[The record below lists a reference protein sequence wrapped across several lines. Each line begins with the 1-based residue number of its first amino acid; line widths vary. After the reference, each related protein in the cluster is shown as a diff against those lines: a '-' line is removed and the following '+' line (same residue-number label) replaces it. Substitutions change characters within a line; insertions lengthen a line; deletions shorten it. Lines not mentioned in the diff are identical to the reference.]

1 MARERSASNAS
12 IFFPWERRSGLRR
25 LLGKG
30 LVRPVLVAG
39 LLAGFVITVG
49 VRERRQAGVRQTRAT
64 LLSLRHAVDAY
75 MAESDG
81 NCPSNLE
88 QVLPH
93 ATFKQVPND
102 AWGSPVR
109 LVCPS
114 RRDDERYELLSDG
127 PDGKPGG
134 LDRIE

>member
-1 MARERSASNAS
+1 MGRERTASAS
-12 IFFPWERRSGLRR
+12 IFFPWERRSGVLR

-30 LVRPVLVAG
+30 RVRPVLVAA
-39 LLAGFVITVG
+39 LLLGFVVMVG
-49 VRERRQAGVRQTRAT
+49 ARERRQAGVRQTRAT
-64 LLSLRHAVDAY
+64 LLSMRHAVDAY
-75 MAESDG
+75 LAENDG
-81 NCPSNLE
+81 NCPPSLE

-102 AWGSPVR
+102 AWGNPLR

-114 RRDDERYELLSDG
+114 RREDERYELLSDG

>member
-1 MARERSASNAS
+1 MARERSASAS
-12 IFFPWERRSGLRR
+12 IFFPWERRSGLLR

-30 LVRPVLVAG
+30 RVRPALIVASLV
-39 LLAGFVITVG
+39 GFVVMVG
-49 VRERRQAGVRQTRAT
+49 MRERRQAGVRQTRAT
-64 LLSLRHAVDAY
+64 LLSMRHAVDAY
-75 MAESDG
+75 LAENDS
-81 NCPSNLE
+81 NCPANLE

-93 ATFKQVPND
+93 APFKQVPSD
-102 AWGSPVR
+102 AWGNPLR

-114 RRDDERYELLSDG
+114 RREDERYELLSDG